1 MIQKIQILILLNFLL
16 ANTAFCKEL
25 PALFE
30 VKIPDDQY
38 TNTNDGLNKAFNR
51 LIQKLS
57 GSRSK
62 KLLWK
67 IGDAQFNKIEFVSSY
82 STELIGEQEFLS
94 VKFNGEALIPKLRKI
109 GIPLIGFNRPV
120 IMILFQIDTGES
132 APIYLSSSKL
142 SNSLASEIKQTFKNI
157 AIERGVYLE
166 LPEFDLE
173 DQNLLNQANILFS
186 PANYIQ
192 EKFYNDAFL
201 NIELVRIGI
210 NQWSVN
216 GDFMS
221 ISPLQEKQVIEF
233 FRNAVHE
240 FLDDLLEVKPLEP
253 GVSGERV
260 MVSIQG
266 LKNFQDFQSVESELD
281 KIFAIKSRSFHA
293 FERTKIDYIAQLF
306 QTKDSLMKELKGST
320 KFLIKEYNADSN
332 QLKLEYL
339 NKQ

>member
-1 MIQKIQILILLNFLL
+1 MSQKIKILLLLNFLL
-16 ANTAFCKEL
+16 VNIAFSKEL

-30 VKIPDDQY
+30 VKIPVDQY

-62 KLLWK
+62 KFLWR
-67 IGDAQFNKIEFVSSY
+67 IGDAQLNKIEFVSSY
-82 STELIGEQEFLS
+82 STELIGEEEFLS
-94 VKFNGEALIPKLRKI
+94 VKFNSEALIPELRKI
-109 GIPLIGFNRPV
+109 GTPLIGFNRPV
-120 IMILFQIDTGES
+120 ILILFKIDTGES
-132 APIYLSSSKL
+132 APVYLDSS
-142 SNSLASEIKQTFKNI
+142 ASTDLMSTKIKQTLIDI
-157 AIERGVYLE
+157 ALQRGVYLE

-186 PANYIQ
+186 PSNYIQ

-201 NIELVRIGI
+201 DIELVRIGI
-210 NQWSVN
+210 NQWSIN
-216 GDFMS
+216 GDLKT

-233 FRNAVHE
+233 FQNAVHE

-253 GVSGERV
+253 GALGESM

-266 LKNFQDFQSVESELD
+266 LNNYQDFQSVESELD

-293 FERTKIDYIAQLF
+293 FQRTKIDYMTQLF
-306 QTKDSLMKELKGST
+306 QTKDSLMKELRGST
-320 KFLIKEYNADSN
+320 KFLIKEYNADTN
-332 QLKLEYL
+332 HLKLEYL
-339 NKQ
+339 N

>member
-1 MIQKIQILILLNFLL
+1 MSQKIKILLLLNFLL
-16 ANTAFCKEL
+16 VNMAFSKEL

-30 VKIPDDQY
+30 VKIPVDQY

-62 KLLWK
+62 KFLWR
-67 IGDAQFNKIEFVSSY
+67 IGDAQLNKIEFVSSY
-82 STELIGEQEFLS
+82 STELIGEEEFLS
-94 VKFNGEALIPKLRKI
+94 VKFNSEALIPELRKI
-109 GIPLIGFNRPV
+109 GTPLIGFNRPV
-120 IMILFQIDTGES
+120 ILLLFKMDTGES
-132 APIYLSSSKL
+132 APVYLDSSASTDLMSSK
-142 SNSLASEIKQTFKNI
+142 IKQTLTDI
-157 AIERGVYLE
+157 ALQRGVYLE

-186 PANYIQ
+186 PSNYMQ

-201 NIELVRIGI
+201 DIELVRIGI
-210 NQWSVN
+210 NQWSIN
-216 GDFMS
+216 GDFKT

-233 FRNAVHE
+233 FQNAVHE

-253 GVSGERV
+253 GASGESM

-266 LKNFQDFQSVESELD
+266 LNNYQDFQSVESELD

-293 FERTKIDYIAQLF
+293 FERTKIDYITQLF
-306 QTKDSLMKELKGST
+306 QTKDSLMKELRGST
-320 KFLIKEYNADSN
+320 KFLIKEYNADTN

-339 NKQ
+339 N

>member
-1 MIQKIQILILLNFLL
+1 M
-16 ANTAFCKEL
+16 AFSKEL

-30 VKIPDDQY
+30 VKIPVDQY

-62 KLLWK
+62 KFLWR
-67 IGDAQFNKIEFVSSY
+67 IGDAQLNKIEFVSSY
-82 STELIGEQEFLS
+82 STELIGEEEFLS
-94 VKFNGEALIPKLRKI
+94 VKFNSEALIPELRKI
-109 GIPLIGFNRPV
+109 GTPLIGFNRPV
-120 IMILFQIDTGES
+120 ILILFKMDTGES
-132 APIYLSSSKL
+132 APVYLDSS
-142 SNSLASEIKQTFKNI
+142 ASDELMSAKIKQTLIDI
-157 AIERGVYLE
+157 ALQRGVYLE

-186 PANYIQ
+186 PSNYIQ

-201 NIELVRIGI
+201 DIELVRIGI
-210 NQWSVN
+210 NQWSIN
-216 GDFMS
+216 GDLKT

-233 FRNAVHE
+233 FQNAVHE

-253 GVSGERV
+253 GASGESM

-266 LKNFQDFQSVESELD
+266 LNNYQDFQSVESELD

-293 FERTKIDYIAQLF
+293 FQRTKIDYMTQLF
-306 QTKDSLMKELKGST
+306 QTKDSLMKELRGST
-320 KFLIKEYNADSN
+320 KFLIKEYNADTN
-332 QLKLEYL
+332 HLKLEYL
-339 NKQ
+339 N

>member
-1 MIQKIQILILLNFLL
+1 MIQKIKILILLNFLM
-16 ANTAFCKEL
+16 ANTAFTKEL

-62 KLLWK
+62 KFLWR
-67 IGDAQFNKIEFVSSY
+67 IGDAQLNKIEFVSSY

-94 VKFNGEALIPKLRKI
+94 VKFNGEALIPELRKI
-109 GIPLIGFNRPV
+109 GTPLIGFNRPV
-120 IMILFQIDTGES
+120 ILILFKIDTGES
-132 APIYLSSSKL
+132 SPVYLSSSSSSSKL
-142 SNSLASEIKQTFKNI
+142 DLEIKQVFKNI
-157 AIERGVYLE
+157 ALERGVYLE

-186 PANYIQ
+186 PSNYIQ
-192 EKFYNDAFL
+192 DKFYNDAFL
-201 NIELVRIGI
+201 AIDLVRIGI
-210 NQWSVN
+210 NQWSVD
-216 GDFMS
+216 GDLKT

-233 FRNAVHE
+233 FQNAIHE

-253 GVSGERV
+253 GASGERM
-260 MVSIQG
+260 MVSIHG
-266 LKNFQDFQSVESELD
+266 LSDFQDFQSVESELD
-281 KIFAIKSRSFHA
+281 KIFAIKSRSFHT
-293 FERTKIDYIAQLF
+293 FERTKINYLTQLF
-306 QTKDSLMKELKGST
+306 QTKDSLIKELRGST
-320 KFLIKEYNADSN
+320 KFLIKEYNADNN

-339 NKQ
+339 N

>member
-1 MIQKIQILILLNFLL
+1 MSQKIKILLLLNFLL
-16 ANTAFCKEL
+16 VNMAFSKEL

-30 VKIPDDQY
+30 IKIPVDQY

-62 KLLWK
+62 KFLWR
-67 IGDAQFNKIEFVSSY
+67 IGDAQLNKIEFVSSY
-82 STELIGEQEFLS
+82 STELVGEEEFLS
-94 VKFNGEALIPKLRKI
+94 VKFNSEALIPELRKI
-109 GIPLIGFNRPV
+109 GTPLIGFNRPV
-120 IMILFQIDTGES
+120 ILILFKMDTGES
-132 APIYLSSSKL
+132 APVYLDSS
-142 SNSLASEIKQTFKNI
+142 ASDELMSAKIKQTLIDI
-157 AIERGVYLE
+157 ALQRGVYLE

-186 PANYIQ
+186 PSNYIQ

-201 NIELVRIGI
+201 DIELVRIGI
-210 NQWSVN
+210 NQWSIN
-216 GDFMS
+216 GDLKT

-233 FRNAVHE
+233 FQNAVHE

-253 GVSGERV
+253 GASGEWM

-266 LKNFQDFQSVESELD
+266 LNNFEDFQSVESELD

-293 FERTKIDYIAQLF
+293 FQPTKIDYITKLF
-306 QTKDSLMKELKGST
+306 QTTDSLVRELRGST
-320 KFLIKEYNADSN
+320 KFLIKEYNSDTN
-332 QLKLEYL
+332 HLKLEYL
-339 NKQ
+339 N

>member
-1 MIQKIQILILLNFLL
+1 M
-16 ANTAFCKEL
+16 AFSKEL

-30 VKIPDDQY
+30 VKIPVDQY

-62 KLLWK
+62 KFLWR
-67 IGDAQFNKIEFVSSY
+67 IGDAQLNKIEFVSSY
-82 STELIGEQEFLS
+82 STELVGEEEFLS
-94 VKFNGEALIPKLRKI
+94 VKFNSEALIPELRKI
-109 GIPLIGFNRPV
+109 GTPLIGFNRPV
-120 IMILFQIDTGES
+120 ILILFKMDTGES
-132 APIYLSSSKL
+132 APVYLDSS
-142 SNSLASEIKQTFKNI
+142 ASDELMSAKIKQTLIDI
-157 AIERGVYLE
+157 ALQRGVYLE

-186 PANYIQ
+186 PSNYIQ

-201 NIELVRIGI
+201 DIELVRIGI
-210 NQWSVN
+210 NQWSIN
-216 GDFMS
+216 GDLKT

-233 FRNAVHE
+233 FQNAVHE

-253 GVSGERV
+253 GASGESM

-266 LKNFQDFQSVESELD
+266 LNNYQDFQSVESELD

-293 FERTKIDYIAQLF
+293 FQRTKIDYMTQLF
-306 QTKDSLMKELKGST
+306 QTKDSLMKELRGST
-320 KFLIKEYNADSN
+320 KFLIKEYNADN
-332 QLKLEYL
+332 NYLKLEYL
-339 NKQ
+339 N

>member
-1 MIQKIQILILLNFLL
+1 MIQKIKILILLNVLM
-16 ANTAFCKEL
+16 ANIAFTKEL

-30 VKIPDDQY
+30 VKIPEDQY

-62 KLLWK
+62 KFLWR
-67 IGDAQFNKIEFVSSY
+67 IGDAQLNKIEFVSSY

-94 VKFNGEALIPKLRKI
+94 VRFNGESLIPELRKI
-109 GIPLIGFNRPV
+109 GTPLIGFNRPV
-120 IMILFQIDTGES
+120 ILILFKIDTGES
-132 APIYLSSSKL
+132 APVYLGSSS
-142 SNSLASEIKQTFKNI
+142 SSDQLAAEIKQTLKNI
-157 AIERGVYLE
+157 ALERGVYLE

-186 PANYIQ
+186 PSNYIE

-201 NIELVRIGI
+201 AIELVRIGI

-216 GDFMS
+216 GDLKS

-233 FRNAVHE
+233 FKNAVHE

-253 GVSGERV
+253 GASGERV

-293 FERTKIDYIAQLF
+293 FERTKIDYMTQLF
-306 QTKDSLMKELKGST
+306 QTTDSLMKELRGST
-320 KFLIKEYNADSN
+320 KFLIKEYNADTN

-339 NKQ
+339 N

>member
-1 MIQKIQILILLNFLL
+1 MSQKIKILLLLNFLL
-16 ANTAFCKEL
+16 VNMAFSKEL

-30 VKIPDDQY
+30 VKIPVDQY

-62 KLLWK
+62 KFLWR
-67 IGDAQFNKIEFVSSY
+67 IGDAQLNKIEFVSSY
-82 STELIGEQEFLS
+82 STELVGEEEFLS
-94 VKFNGEALIPKLRKI
+94 VKFNSEALIPELRKI
-109 GIPLIGFNRPV
+109 GTPLIGFNRPV
-120 IMILFQIDTGES
+120 ILILFKMDTGES
-132 APIYLSSSKL
+132 APVYLDSS
-142 SNSLASEIKQTFKNI
+142 ASDELMSAKIKQTLIDI
-157 AIERGVYLE
+157 ALQRGVYLE

-186 PANYIQ
+186 PSNYIQ

-201 NIELVRIGI
+201 DIELVRIGI
-210 NQWSVN
+210 NQWSIN
-216 GDFMS
+216 GDLKT

-233 FRNAVHE
+233 FQNAVHE

-253 GVSGERV
+253 GASGESM

-266 LKNFQDFQSVESELD
+266 LNNYQDFQSVESELD

-293 FERTKIDYIAQLF
+293 FQRTKIDYMTQLF
-306 QTKDSLMKELKGST
+306 QTKDSLMKELRGST
-320 KFLIKEYNADSN
+320 KFLIKEYNADN
-332 QLKLEYL
+332 NYLKLEYL
-339 NKQ
+339 N